1 MAEIGHD
8 IELAAE
14 ILRNG
19 GVVAIPTETV
29 YGLAANALNTDAV
42 AKIYEIKQRPSFN
55 PLILH
60 LANAAQMQRFA
71 KDIPHGAK
79 ILAETFWPG
88 PITLVLPKQAIVPD
102 LTTAGHSSVALRVP
116 NHPVTLQLLQLL
128 DFPLAAPSANPSGYI
143 SPTKAEHVQ
152 ENLGDKI
159 SYILDGGPCKIG
171 LESTIV
177 SFVDKQAEIL
187 RFGAITQEQISNYID
202 IIRTPTIAPFEN
214 IIAPGMLS
222 SHYAPKTTL
231 IFGEITLESG
241 VRNSPNNVL
250 LNFQNYKIFVPEAT
264 QIILSKSGNLEE
276 AAKNLFEMLRKIDSM
291 EVDKIFAEPAPS
303 FGIGLA
309 INDRLRR
316 ASINVNNENKF
327 GN

>member
-1 MAEIGHD
+1 M
-8 IELAAE
+8 
-14 ILRNG
+14 
-19 GVVAIPTETV
+19 
-29 YGLAANALNTDAV
+29 
-42 AKIYEIKQRPSFN
+42 
-55 PLILH
+55 
-60 LANAAQMQRFA
+60 
-71 KDIPHGAK
+71 
-79 ILAETFWPG
+79 
-88 PITLVLPKQAIVPD
+88 VLPKQAIVPD

-214 IIAPGMLS
+214 IIA
-222 SHYAPKTTL
+222 
-231 IFGEITLESG
+231 
-241 VRNSPNNVL
+241 
-250 LNFQNYKIFVPEAT
+250 
-264 QIILSKSGNLEE
+264 
-276 AAKNLFEMLRKIDSM
+276 
-291 EVDKIFAEPAPS
+291 
-303 FGIGLA
+303 
-309 INDRLRR
+309 R
-316 ASINVNNENKF
+316 AC
-327 GN
+327 